1 MKSLNKSEDDF
12 LLQIT
17 EKAYERESDE
27 NRERLLLEI
36 LNLTRKGQLDFEKCA
51 QDPKFAAEQFKT
63 TLNQLQQLLNIA
75 NIKEMQSFLEDEN
88 NSTPIQLKIAK
99 LLMDKPQ

>member
-27 NRERLLLEI
+27 NRFVRKSTLRSSNRD
-36 LNLTRKGQLDFEKCA
+36 NLA
-51 QDPKFAAEQFKT
+51 
-63 TLNQLQQLLNIA
+63 I
-75 NIKEMQSFLEDEN
+75 
-88 NSTPIQLKIAK
+88 
-99 LLMDKPQ
+99 